1 MDKSILDLDEL
12 FKIKPNSNI
21 WHIDLLIENLLEN
34 KKKHKKMIIRIIT
47 NNKGFEI
54 KYVYQINNFKEYKK
68 IIEQIKEKN
77 IIIKKVLNNDLQL
90 NNIDFN
96 DNKSFKIKC
105 SNPILL
111 EDPLEY
117 FELTAKLI

>member
-1 MDKSILDLDEL
+1 MDKSVVDLDEL
-12 FKIKPNSNI
+12 FKIKPNS

-77 IIIKKVLNNDLQL
+77 IIIKKVLNDDLQL
-90 NNIDFN
+90 NTIDFN
-96 DNKSFKIKC
+96 DNKSFKIKY

-117 FELTAKLI
+117 FELTAKLV

>member
-1 MDKSILDLDEL
+1 MDKSILDLHEL
-12 FKIKPNSNI
+12 FKIKPNS

-96 DNKSFKIKC
+96 DNKSFKIKF

-111 EDPLEY
+111 EDPIEY